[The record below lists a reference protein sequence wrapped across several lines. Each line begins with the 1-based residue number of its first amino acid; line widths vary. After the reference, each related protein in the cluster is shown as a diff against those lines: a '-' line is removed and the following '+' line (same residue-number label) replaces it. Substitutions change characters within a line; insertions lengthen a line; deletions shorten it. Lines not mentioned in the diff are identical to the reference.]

1 MNKISIKTIKK
12 IQKRIPTH
20 ERMKSIIEKKMEEL
34 QTDIKDELSNIMDC
48 TFKHSVD
55 DNIYVLE
62 KDIKKLI
69 KRKGMEETVC
79 EKTVD
84 DAITN
89 IVNEVVLDIK
99 RRVKKVENDIKRKYV
114 SQIYKDLLH
123 SFCFDFHSVCVDSL
137 SDSDSDLDD

>member
-12 IQKRIPTH
+12 NSKKDPQH

-62 KDIKKLI
+62 EDIKKLI

-89 IVNEVVLDIK
+89 IVNEVVLDIERK
-99 RRVKKVENDIKRKYV
+99 VKKVENDIKRKYV

-123 SFCFDFHSVCVDSL
+123 SFCFDFHSVCVDSF

>member
-34 QTDIKDELSNIMDC
+34 QTDIKDEYPTLC
-48 TFKHSVD
+48 
-55 DNIYVLE
+55 YP
-62 KDIKKLI
+62 LI

-123 SFCFDFHSVCVDSL
+123 SFVLIFIQFVLIHFQIRIQIWMID
-137 SDSDSDLDD
+137 

>member
-62 KDIKKLI
+62 EGIKKLI
-69 KRKGMEETVC
+69 KRKVMEETVC

-89 IVNEVVLDIK
+89 IEVVLDIK
-99 RRVKKVENDIKRKYV
+99 RRVKKIENDIKRKYV

-137 SDSDSDLDD
+137 SDSHSDLDD

>member
-1 MNKISIKTIKK
+1 MNKISIKTIKT